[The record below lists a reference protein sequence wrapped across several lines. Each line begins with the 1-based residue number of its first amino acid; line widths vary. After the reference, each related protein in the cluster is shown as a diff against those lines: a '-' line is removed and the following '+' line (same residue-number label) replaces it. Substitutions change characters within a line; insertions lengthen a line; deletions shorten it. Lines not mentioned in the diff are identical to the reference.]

1 MYAAHSFCMGEIGL
15 CEDRNLSRP
24 LLIKVRMSTRDF
36 SHEQV
41 SIYYGEY
48 YI

>member
-1 MYAAHSFCMGEIGL
+1 MYATHSFCMGEIGL

-24 LLIKVRMSTRDF
+24 LLIKVRMSTCDF

>member
-1 MYAAHSFCMGEIGL
+1 MYAAHSFRMGEICL